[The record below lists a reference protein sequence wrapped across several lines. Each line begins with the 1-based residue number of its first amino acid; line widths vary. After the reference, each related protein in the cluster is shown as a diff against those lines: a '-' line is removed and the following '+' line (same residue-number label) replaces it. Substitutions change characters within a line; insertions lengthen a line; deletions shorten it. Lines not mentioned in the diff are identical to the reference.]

1 MKLDLEDGRVLSLP
15 DEVSD
20 EFARQ
25 LKALILTTEGRA
37 RDAEARA
44 ERIATEMAALRQDFT
59 ALASRPMSEFPRQD
73 NSDVVAALQALEK
86 AVRADRVMVADDF
99 GEFTRSRIG

>member
-44 ERIATEMAALRQDFT
+44 ERIAAEMAALRQDFA
-59 ALASRPMSEFPRQD
+59 ALASRPMPEMPKFD
-73 NSDVVAALQALEK
+73 NSAVVEALAKVEA
-86 AVRADRVMVADDF
+86 AVRADRVMVPDDF

>member
-1 MKLDLEDGRVLSLP
+1 MILELGDGRELKLP

-25 LKALILTTEGRA
+25 LKALILACEGRA

-44 ERIATEMAALRQDFT
+44 ERIAAEMAALRQDFAT
-59 ALASRPMSEFPRQD
+59 LVARPMPEFPRQD
-73 NSDVVAALQALEK
+73 NSDVVAALKALEA

-99 GEFTRSRIG
+99 GEFTRSRVA